1 MRPGLLSSVNP
12 KTILLWSAP
21 LLWVG
26 CGGGGGTDVGLPA
39 LSVTTTTAG
48 VEVDSDGY
56 SVRVDGAQA
65 QPIGVN
71 ATIVVEQLSDGD
83 HTLDL
88 DGLAANCVAAGE
100 NPRNV
105 TVRSGTTA
113 TVEFAV
119 TCSASTGTI
128 EVLATSSGSG
138 SDPDGFAALLDGVD
152 RGPVRAGVAAA
163 FPQLPPGAHT
173 IGLSGLAANCQVVG
187 DNPRSV
193 TVSAGQT
200 AQVPFAV
207 TCTAPAPS
215 SGTLQISTT
224 TSGTDQDPDG
234 YSVRI
239 DNASAQPIGV
249 NATLTLINLSAAAH
263 SVRLLGVA
271 ANCSVSGANPAQVT
285 VPNGGTTSVAFS
297 VTCTPNTASTG
308 GIQVTVA
315 TTGSSPD
322 PDGYSVSVDG
332 GTGQPI
338 GVNGT
343 RTVVNLTPGS
353 HSVELSGVAENCT
366 VGGDNP
372 RTVPVTA
379 GQNAPAAFTVVCTT
393 PSPGTGSIQISVA
406 TTGSSPDP
414 DGYTL
419 SIDGGQPQSIG
430 VNGSRTV
437 QNVKPGAHTIELSG
451 AAQNCTVSGDNP
463 RTVNVTP
470 GQAATATF
478 AVSCAATAPS
488 LNLRIERIS
497 ITQSIQRANDDIPL
511 VQGRDAFLRVFV
523 TANGSASAR
532 PTVRVRVYQQGSST
546 PVRTLAIQPPSGSAP
561 STLNEGN
568 ISTSWNLPIDGALVQ
583 PGLALLADVD
593 PDNALPETNDND
605 NVFPTSGT
613 PQELGVQSVP
623 ALAIRFVPVH
633 QSGTGLTG
641 RVSNDNK
648 DALVDLARRIYPLRE
663 VQTDVH
669 APYTPDTTTELRA
682 DDADSSWE
690 KTLAEVY
697 ALRTT
702 EGSDRTYFGIAQVG
716 YHVGTVGLAY
726 VAAPGG
732 LSWDDPGDVRRAVA
746 HELGHTWGQLHT
758 PCGGPA
764 GQDLNYPYRAGN
776 IGQYG
781 YDVANQALKLPSAP
795 DIMGYCD
802 NPWISDYIY
811 SRVLTFR
818 RTEQTVAAGL
828 AQAQPALLIWGRIV
842 DGQPVLEPVFQ
853 VITRPS
859 LPLRP
864 GPYAVEGNSADGQ
877 RLFSFSFEAL
887 SVADGPRASQH
898 FAFAVPVDEG
908 RAAQLQTVRLS
919 GPGGRVFT
927 RASASPAAAA
937 PRVAQSDDI
946 TVQGESQGVAVRW
959 NAAVHPMVMVR
970 DPDTGE
976 VLSFARGGNV
986 RVWTEKR
993 QVDLEVSDG
1002 TRSYRV
1008 RRAISR

>member
-1 MRPGLLSSVNP
+1 
-12 KTILLWSAP
+12 
-21 LLWVG
+21 
-26 CGGGGGTDVGLPA
+26 LPA
-39 LSVTTTTAG
+39 LSVTITTTG
-48 VEVDSDGY
+48 VEVDPDGY
-56 SVRVDGAQA
+56 TVSVDGGQA
-65 QPIGVN
+65 QSIGVN
-71 ATIVVEQLSDGD
+71 ATMLVEQLSDGD
-83 HTLDL
+83 HSLDL
-88 DGLAANCVAAGE
+88 NGLAANCVAAGE

-105 TVRSGTTA
+105 TVRSGATA
-113 TVEFAV
+113 TVAFAV

-138 SDPDGFAALLDGVD
+138 SDPDGFAALVDGVD
-152 RGPVRAGVAAA
+152 RGPVTAGVAATFA
-163 FPQLPPGAHT
+163 QLPPGAHT

-187 DNPRSV
+187 DNPRGVS
-193 TVSAGQT
+193 VSAGQT

-215 SGTLQISTT
+215 SGTLQITTT

-234 YSVRI
+234 YSIRI
-239 DNASAQPIGV
+239 DNASAQPIGI

-271 ANCSVSGANPAQVT
+271 ANCSLGGANPAQVT

-315 TTGSSPD
+315 TTGNSPD

-332 GTGQPI
+332 GTGQSI
-338 GVNGT
+338 DLNGS
-343 RTVVNLTPGS
+343 RTVANLTPGS

-379 GQNAPAAFTVVCTT
+379 GQNAAAAFTVACTT

-406 TTGSSPDP
+406 TSGSSPDP

-419 SIDGGQPQSIG
+419 SIDGGQAQSIG

-437 QNVKPGAHTIELSG
+437 QNVQPGAHTIQLSG
-451 AAQNCTVSGDNP
+451 AAQNCTVGGDNP
-463 RTVNVTP
+463 RTVNVTA
-470 GQAATATF
+470 GQAATASF

-488 LNLRIERIS
+488 LNLRIERIA
-497 ITQSIQRANDDIPL
+497 ITQSTQRPADDIPL

-523 TANGSASAR
+523 TANASNSAR
-532 PTVRVRVYQQGSST
+532 PSVRVRVFHQGSST
-546 PVRTLAIQPPSGSAP
+546 PVRTLIIPGAEGSTPSAIQEGDLGS
-561 STLNEGN
+561 
-568 ISTSWNLPIDGALVQ
+568 SWNALVEGALIQ

-593 PDNALPETNDND
+593 PDNALTETNDND

-613 PQELGVQSVP
+613 PQSLSVQSVP
-623 ALAIRFVPVH
+623 AAAIRFVPVH
-633 QSGTGLTG
+633 LSGSGLTG
-641 RVSNDNK
+641 RVSNENK

-669 APYTPDTTTELRA
+669 APYTPDTTSELRA
-682 DDADSSWE
+682 DDADMSWE
-690 KTLAEVY
+690 KTLAQVY

-726 VAAPGG
+726 VNAPGG
-732 LSWDDPGDVRRAVA
+732 LSWDDPADVRRAVA

-764 GQDLNYPYRAGN
+764 GQDLNYPYHAGN
-776 IGQYG
+776 IGVYG
-781 YDVANQALKLPSAP
+781 YDVTNLALKLPSAP

-811 SRVLTFR
+811 KRVLSSR
-818 RTEQTVAAGL
+818 GSQQLVEARL

-842 DGQPVLEPVFQ
+842 NGQPVLEPVFQ

-864 GPYAVEGNSADGQ
+864 GPYSVEGSLADGQ

-898 FAFAVPVDEG
+898 FAFAVPVDQA
-908 RAAQLQTVRLS
+908 RAAQLQSVRLS

-927 RASASPAAAA
+927 QASASSAAMA
-937 PRVAQSDDI
+937 PRVAPSDDI
-946 TVQGESQGVAVRW
+946 TVQGESQGVTVRW
-959 NAAVHPMVMVR
+959 NAAAHPMVMVR